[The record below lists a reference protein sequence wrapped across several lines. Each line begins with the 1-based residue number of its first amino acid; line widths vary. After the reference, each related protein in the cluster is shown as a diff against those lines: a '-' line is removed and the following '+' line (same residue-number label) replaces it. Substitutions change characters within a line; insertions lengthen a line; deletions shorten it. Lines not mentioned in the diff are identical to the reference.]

1 MAESCYPK
9 FEIPQRLIKLF
20 TYIGETVLDPFLG
33 SGTSEMDMLL
43 YIKCCDVATIV
54 QIQSYMLTAHGLKF
68 KSTAN
73 YIKECQFAG
82 ILRTDGMLFR
92 VVEKKVKFEADY

>member
-1 MAESCYPK
+1 MTGVTDGASLRHK
-9 FEIPQRLIKLF
+9 R
-20 TYIGETVLDPFLG
+20 V
-33 SGTSEMDMLL
+33 MDMLL
-43 YIKCCDVATIV
+43 FIKSHDGATIV

-68 KSTAN
+68 KTTAE

-92 VVEKKVKFEADY
+92 VVEKKARFEVGFEYVCEKEGLVFLRKRK